1 MAREGLRILR
11 STAQKE
17 NSRKQTNFNDNEL
30 ISDYGCNQCRRKF
43 DKRSKAR
50 KLTEFEITD
59 KEFQELM
66 TEHDR
71 FMKAE
76 EICHYTQTRVT
87 EGAGK
92 HKSGET

>member
-1 MAREGLRILR
+1 
-11 STAQKE
+11 
-17 NSRKQTNFNDNEL
+17 
-30 ISDYGCNQCRRKF
+30 
-43 DKRSKAR
+43 
-50 KLTEFEITD
+50 
-59 KEFQELM
+59 M

-87 EGAGK
+87 EGDGK